1 MDAGVATELGDMALM
16 FLSCCVISIM
26 LNLRT
31 GRDGAEPERG
41 KVANGNLTSELAN
54 ILASSLL
61 AAEEI

>member
-26 LNLRT
+26 LNLRM
-31 GRDGAEPERG
+31 GRDDDKAERG
-41 KVANGNLTSELAN
+41 VVANGSLTSELAN
-54 ILASSLL
+54 ILAISLL